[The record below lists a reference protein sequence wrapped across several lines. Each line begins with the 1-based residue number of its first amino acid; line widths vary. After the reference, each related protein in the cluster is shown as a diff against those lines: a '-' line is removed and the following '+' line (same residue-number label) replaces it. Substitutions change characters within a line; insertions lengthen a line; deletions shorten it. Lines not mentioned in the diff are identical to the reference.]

1 MSRFATSVGVELT
14 FSRNDRAERE
24 HYIHNMNGC
33 WYTMDNY
40 DYGTIKN
47 SIVKSF
53 QKKITTDIP
62 LKQKRIYTTLIS
74 NACTDSSVE
83 IPTPI
88 MRSKSDASLVWDIV
102 LDSVKKTKKLQCKQ
116 RQTSG
121 GHIHLGLGSLYK
133 KDLLLYNKF
142 MLNTFIWFVNRP
154 WFSWAFNDP
163 NDTSNSNTYQYN
175 YNGLFEGNFDFEYN
189 YKKFISDLNV
199 QPNRNTM
206 VCDSDMYNHISRRH
220 PASFRLLGD
229 KDVKTV
235 EFRLFEMP
243 INKDRY
249 MQHIEVALALYKTFE
264 ENKLVEFQD
273 GSFNKLKY
281 RTSKKISAIKLETAL
296 TEFENDLI
304 SLGFNP
310 EDFEYAFI
318 NIVDKYKI
326 TKASHSTL
334 F

>member
-1 MSRFATSVGVELT
+1 MEKFITTVGVELT
-14 FSRNDRAERE
+14 FSRTDSAERKKNE
-24 HYIHNMNGC
+24 LM
-33 WYTMDNY
+33 WYEGDAY
-40 DYGTIKN
+40 DYSNIRDSVIKT
-47 SIVKSF
+47 F
-53 QKKITTDIP
+53 KKKVTTNIS
-62 LKQKRIYTTLIS
+62 LKQKRIYNALI
-74 NACTDSSVE
+74 NNTCTDSSVE

-88 MRSKSDASLVWDIV
+88 MRSKEDASLVWDIV
-102 LDSVKKTKKLQCKQ
+102 LDTVKKTRKLQCKQ

-121 GHIHLGLGSLYK
+121 GHIHLGLESVYK
-133 KDLLLYNKF
+133 KDPLLYNKF
-142 MLNTFIWFVNRP
+142 MLNTYIWFINRP

-163 NDTSNSNTYQYN
+163 HDTSNSNTYFYN
-175 YNGLFEGNFDFEYN
+175 YRGLFTSNFDFEYN
-189 YKKFISDLNV
+189 YKKFIGDMSV
-199 QPNRNTM
+199 QPNRNSL
-206 VCDSDMYNHISRRH
+206 VCDSDMYNVISRRH
-220 PASFRLLGD
+220 PANFRLLGD
-229 KDVKTV
+229 KNIKTV

-243 INKDRY
+243 IDKNRY

-264 ENKLVEFQD
+264 ENKLTEFQD

-318 NIVDKYKI
+318 NIIDKYKI
-326 TKASHSTL
+326 AKSTYSSL